1 MARPK
6 KYKISLTDDELKML
20 KSVMRKKKTSK
31 TVRNRCQIIID
42 LDEAHGKVLT
52 HEQSAKTN
60 CVCMATITNTVKLY
74 SEKGIE
80 GITSLNRNV
89 NSDQARRKFDG
100 RAEARIIEIACSP
113 APEGHSRW
121 TLRLLEEQAKIV
133 LDVPVSKDT
142 IGRALKKNKL
152 RPHMNDYWCIPS
164 KEDADFVACME
175 DVLDVYELPYDPARP
190 VVCMDEKPYQLL
202 GDAREPLPMR
212 PGDDLKTDSEYK
224 RNGTCSIF
232 AFVEPLG
239 GKHHVSVHEH
249 RTAIDWAQEIKYL
262 SDVMFPDAEKIIL
275 VMDNLNTHK
284 AASLYKAFPPAEARR
299 IIKRLE
305 IHYTPKHG
313 SWLNMAE
320 IELNVMTRQCL
331 SRRIDTITRLKNELS
346 AWETERNRDE
356 AKIRWH
362 FQTGDAREKLISL
375 YPIIS
380 SVTS

>member
-1 MARPK
+1 
-6 KYKISLTDDELKML
+6 
-20 KSVMRKKKTSK
+20 
-31 TVRNRCQIIID
+31 
-42 LDEAHGKVLT
+42 
-52 HEQSAKTN
+52 
-60 CVCMATITNTVKLY
+60 
-74 SEKGIE
+74 
-80 GITSLNRNV
+80 
-89 NSDQARRKFDG
+89 
-100 RAEARIIEIACSP
+100 
-113 APEGHSRW
+113 
-121 TLRLLEEQAKIV
+121 
-133 LDVPVSKDT
+133 
-142 IGRALKKNKL
+142 
-152 RPHMNDYWCIPS
+152 MNDYWCIPS

-175 DVLDVYELPYDPARP
+175 DVLDVYELPYNPARP

-202 GDAREPLPMR
+202 GDVREPLPMR
-212 PGDDLKTDSEYK
+212 PGDDQKIDSEYK

-249 RTAIDWAQEIKYL
+249 RTAIDWAHEIKYL

-313 SWLNMAE
+313 SWLDMAE

-331 SRRIDTITRLKNELS
+331 SRRIDTIARLKSELS
-346 AWETERNRDE
+346 AWETECNRDKT
-356 AKIRWH
+356 KIRWH

-375 YPIIS
+375 LSNNFICHFIIE
-380 SVTS
+380 VTDILNINDTVH